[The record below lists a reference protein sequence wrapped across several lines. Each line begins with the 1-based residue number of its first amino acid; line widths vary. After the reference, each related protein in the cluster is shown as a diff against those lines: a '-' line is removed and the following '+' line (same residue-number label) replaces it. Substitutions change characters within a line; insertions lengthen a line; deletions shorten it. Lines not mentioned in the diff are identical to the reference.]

1 MAFVPVHVLPSLAM
15 LLFIAAVAQAA
26 PAVRRE
32 VRAAGDALPSRYK
45 GTWPALRAKREA
57 RERQEDAGA
66 GVASGSVLAAAVVH
80 EMRTL
85 ADAVP
90 HLHTRWRKNVALRL
104 EGLLDDAW
112 ALLALLA

>member
-1 MAFVPVHVLPSLAM
+1 
-15 LLFIAAVAQAA
+15 
-26 PAVRRE
+26 
-32 VRAAGDALPSRYK
+32 
-45 GTWPALRAKREA
+45 
-57 RERQEDAGA
+57 
-66 GVASGSVLAAAVVH
+66 VASGSVLAAAVVH